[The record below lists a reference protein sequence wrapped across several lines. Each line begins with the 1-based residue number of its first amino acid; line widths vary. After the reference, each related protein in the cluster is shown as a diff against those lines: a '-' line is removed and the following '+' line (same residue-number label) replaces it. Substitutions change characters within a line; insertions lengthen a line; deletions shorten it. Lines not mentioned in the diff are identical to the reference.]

1 MFLRGWRSLLLSS
14 PLLLLLFWL
23 LGEQEGGRGVAT
35 GRGILQALPI
45 GGPPTHIGGQLVLI
59 LDFLLFSFS
68 LFFQVIFSSLFP
80 SLSIPPPPLLPES
93 SWESGATSEGGFL
106 AVEGILRSFLVSNE
120 VTKIL
125 LDSNYKYLKRGQKY
139 FFIVIKYSIMG
150 PPMGS
155 KPEYT
160 I

>member
-1 MFLRGWRSLLLSS
+1 M
-14 PLLLLLFWL
+14 
-23 LGEQEGGRGVAT
+23 AT

-45 GGPPTHIGGQLVLI
+45 GGPPTHIGGQVIIILV
-59 LDFLLFSFS
+59 FLLFPFS
-68 LFFQVIFSSLFP
+68 LFFQEIFSSLFP

-125 LDSNYKYLKRGQKY
+125 LNSNYRYLMRGQN
-139 FFIVIKYSIMG
+139 FLVVIK
-150 PPMGS
+150 
-155 KPEYT
+155 
-160 I
+160 